1 MIGNWLIRPDGT
13 KCPIWDSFLTRVV
26 PDSEKREFLQRFVG
40 SALTGDTADERLPV
54 LFGTGANGKSTT
66 SQVLK
71 RVLGDY
77 ALTAA
82 PNLLIQQKYDSHP
95 TEVADLRGSRL
106 VFSVEIGDN
115 RNMDEAKVKQA
126 KTDLH
131 TLENC
136 LDLYKIDKGRYP
148 STEEGLQAVV
158 TAGKCKN
165 QLKDPWGHPY
175 VYLFPGQAHPD
186 SFDLKSYGADGQQG
200 GESTNADIINP

>member
-1 MIGNWLIRPDGT
+1 MKAPPSARAAARGMTLIE
-13 KCPIWDSFLTRVV
+13 ILVV
-26 PDSEKREFLQRFVG
+26 ITILGIIAAAVAVNVVG
-40 SALTGDTADERLPV
+40 QL
-54 LFGTGANGKSTT
+54 
-66 SQVLK
+66 
-71 RVLGDY
+71 
-77 ALTAA
+77 
-82 PNLLIQQKYDSHP
+82 
-95 TEVADLRGSRL
+95 
-106 VFSVEIGDN
+106 
-115 RNMDEAKVKQA
+115 DEAKVKQA

-175 VYLFPGQAHPD
+175 VYLFPGQVHPD